1 MSIDTSLPY
10 SAAISGGT
18 ASSLLVDIGVS
29 SASATG
35 SVNISGSSSRWEI
48 TNQLNVGN
56 LGSGK
61 LTIED
66 GAAVNSNEGAL
77 GLFESGGGTVKVSGL
92 GSSWTMNGD
101 LYIGREGSGTLTI
114 AGSGVASSM
123 RGVVGYFA
131 GSTGTVIVTGEHSS
145 WTINDILQVGRAGT
159 GELLIADGGT
169 IRSGYGS
176 IGSEIRDAVGTAA
189 VTGRGSSW
197 IIDNMLYVGRFGTGD
212 LLVGEDGVVSS
223 GFGTIGEGSNS
234 SGIAVIDG
242 PNARW
247 ENAGELVV
255 GVGGSALLIVRNG
268 GAVSAD
274 SITLAQR
281 GWGTG
286 TLAIGADASS
296 PADVPG
302 IVAAPTIAFGDGNGT
317 IVFNHTAN
325 DYVFAPTISGNGTV
339 NTVSGRTS
347 LTGAN
352 TYTGGTTLYGGIL
365 QVSSDTSLGD
375 VSGFLTFAGGRLATT
390 ESFDSSRAVIVDT
403 TGSFDVKSGTTLR
416 LSGEITGAGD
426 LAKQGKG
433 TLFLNGDNSSFGGS
447 TTVEEGKLVIGDSDH
462 SEAAF
467 GGGIVV
473 WTGAALG
480 GYGTTGNAT
489 ILSDGVLSPGNS
501 IGTLTVDGDLTL
513 KPGSALEIEIAS
525 DGASDR
531 VDVTGTATISGS
543 NVSVT
548 TIDPETSYQ
557 NGQLYHILTTDG
569 GISGEFAGVVSN
581 SAFLDM
587 SLVYDDTAADLKI
600 CLKTGCPTTVDPE
613 TPEPELPSPALFA
626 TVAQTRNQLATAGGL
641 DTLAQTGSSLALYN
655 TLLML
660 SADEARAAFDSL
672 SGEAYASAKGVLI
685 NDGQFIRNAA
695 LGRLQQA
702 FGGAPA
708 TSINALSYAGAQR
721 HISASASAIDAV
733 APASIAPFQNL
744 YTAWGYAY
752 GAWTRQDSDGNA
764 GAVKSSVGGF
774 VTGIDGA
781 VLDTW
786 RLGLLA
792 GYSHSSFDMNDRASS
807 GSSDNY
813 TLGAYTGTEWT
824 LNNGHALAFRSGL
837 AYTWHDVDMNRSV
850 AFPGFADNLTGD
862 YNAGSFQLFGE
873 LGYNVHYGKAL
884 FEPYAGLAYLRL
896 KTDSFNETG
905 QTAAALSVH
914 SGTTDTSFST
924 LGLRASTE
932 FALGS
937 VTATARTDLGW
948 RHTYGDITPVSTASF
963 IGSDA
968 FTVSGLPIAEDTALI
983 EAGLDF
989 KLTEDATLGLSY
1001 NGQFASGAKQNGVNA
1016 KLSVSF

>member
-10 SAAISGGT
+10 PAAAISGGT

-197 IIDNMLYVGRFGTGD
+197 IIDDMLYVGRFGTGD
-212 LLVGEDGVVSS
+212 LLVAEDGVVSS

-255 GVGGSALLIVRNG
+255 GVGGSALLIVKNG

-286 TLAIGADASS
+286 TLAIGADASF
-296 PADVPG
+296 PADAPG
-302 IVAAPTIAFGDGNGT
+302 IVATPTIAFGDGNGT

-347 LTGAN
+347 LTGTN

-403 TGSFDVKSGTTLR
+403 TGSFDVKSGTALR

-433 TLFLNGDNSSFGGS
+433 TLFLNGDNSSFSGS
-447 TTVEEGKLVIGDSDH
+447 TTVEEGRLVIGDSGH
-462 SEAAF
+462 NSATL

-473 WTGAALG
+473 RSGAALG
-480 GYGTTGNAT
+480 GHGTTGNAT

-501 IGTLTVDGDLTL
+501 IGTLTIDGNLTL
-513 KPGSALEIEIAS
+513 AAGSALEIEIAS
-525 DGASDR
+525 NGTSDR
-531 VDVTGTATISGS
+531 VDVTGTATVSGS

-548 TIDPETSYQ
+548 TIDPEASYQ
-557 NGQLYHILTTDG
+557 NGQLYHILTADG

-587 SLVYDDTAADLKI
+587 SLAYGDTAADLKI
-600 CLKTGCPTTVDPE
+600 CLKTGCPKPVDPE
-613 TPEPELPSPALFA
+613 TPSSPALFT
-626 TVAQTRNQLATAGGL
+626 TVAQTRNQYATAGGL
-641 DTLAQTGSSLALYN
+641 DTLAQTGSSLTLYN
-655 TLLML
+655 SLLML
-660 SADEARAAFDSL
+660 SANEARTAFDSL
-672 SGEAYASAKGVLI
+672 SGEAYASAKGILI
-685 NDGQFIRNAA
+685 NDSQFIRNAA
-695 LGRLQQA
+695 LARLQQA

-708 TSINALSYAGAQR
+708 MPINALSYAGSQKNV
-721 HISASASAIDAV
+721 SASASAIDAM
-733 APASIAPFQNL
+733 APASIAPVQDL
-744 YTAWGYAY
+744 YAAWGYAY
-752 GAWTRQDSDGNA
+752 GAWTRQDSNGNA

-774 VTGIDGA
+774 LTGIDGT

-792 GYSHSSFDMNDRASS
+792 GYSRSSFDVNDRASS

-813 TLGAYTGTEWT
+813 TLGAYAGTEWT
-824 LNNGHALAFRSGL
+824 LDNGHALAFRSGL
-837 AYTWHDVDMNRSV
+837 AYTWHDIDMNRSV
-850 AFPGFADNLTGD
+850 AFPGFADNLTSD
-862 YNAGSFQLFGE
+862 YNAGSFQAFSE
-873 LGYNVHYGKAL
+873 LGYKIHSGKAL
-884 FEPYAGLAYLRL
+884 FEPYAGLTYLRL
-896 KTDSFNETG
+896 KTDGLDEEG
-905 QTAAALSVH
+905 QTAAALSVQ

-924 LGLRASTE
+924 LGVRASTE
-932 FALGS
+932 FSLG
-937 VTATARTDLGW
+937 TILTTARTDLGW
-948 RHTYGDITPVSTASF
+948 RHTYGDITPVSTASL

-968 FTVSGLPIAEDTALI
+968 FTVSGLPIAEDAALV

-989 KLTEDATLGLSY
+989 KLTEDATLGISY
-1001 NGQFASGAKQNGVNA
+1001 NGQFASGMRQNGVNA
-1016 KLSVSF
+1016 KLSVNF